1 MALASVRSSRGMGV
15 GEFND
20 LKRLADMCARAGL
33 RFIEVL
39 PVTDTCAHPHAPW
52 QDLSPYA
59 TISAHALNPLHLRLS
74 VLPDLPRDLAREVQ
88 TQTHRFNGL
97 ATLACSRSP
106 SQVALHIGGR
116 GERPWRESA
125 ADGDLEE
132 GAKRGCG
139 ARDIAGD
146 RDGCGRT
153 GTRAA
158 ASQAED
164 VLAAKHKLL
173 RRVYEMTGKKVVE
186 SAEFAS
192 FLTEHARWLKP
203 YSLFC
208 VLRDLH
214 GNADVSQWG
223 EMGRLSAAHIDAL
236 VSPGGSKYAA
246 CRYWIWLQFH
256 LHNQLREAARY
267 AASKGVALM
276 GHLPSSINL
285 HAVDVWAQP
294 DLFRRDKV
302 WATCASSRV
311 HVRTHTYTHGYAI
324 HPPDLFWRDKVHT

>member
-59 TISAHALNPLHLRLS
+59 SISAHALNPLHLRLS

-139 ARDIAGD
+139 AREIAGD
-146 RDGCGRT
+146 RDGRGRT

-164 VLAAKHKLL
+164 VLAVCFRPVTACWQCVAGLL
-173 RRVYEMTGKKVVE
+173 QRATACNRPVTACCSM
-186 SAEFAS
+186 SQAC
-192 FLTEHARWLKP
+192 
-203 YSLFC
+203 YS
-208 VLRDLH
+208 VL
-214 GNADVSQWG
+214 
-223 EMGRLSAAHIDAL
+223 
-236 VSPGGSKYAA
+236 
-246 CRYWIWLQFH
+246 
-256 LHNQLREAARY
+256 
-267 AASKGVALM
+267 
-276 GHLPSSINL
+276 
-285 HAVDVWAQP
+285 
-294 DLFRRDKV
+294 
-302 WATCASSRV
+302 
-311 HVRTHTYTHGYAI
+311 
-324 HPPDLFWRDKVHT
+324 